1 MCKLYKE
8 PQIPVEGML
17 DYYTTNIQYYEYKIR
32 DLENELAQAKKRL
45 SDWKSNLVTLSNT

>member
-45 SDWKSNLVTLSNT
+45 SDWKSNLVTLSNP